1 MTAKAVRIKIKVGK
15 HPTAAPGVD
24 YTPPRIPWRRAENA
38 RQRTMLIVGATFA
51 IGAVIGLSALLV
63 NDDDADP
70 STELANSELTSPPP
84 PAEALPTQQAQ
95 DIASINQ
102 GTARSSTSMA
112 EGPSP
117 ADVAQANTE
126 IDQASTAAQPSRVVT
141 APPPS
146 TPTSGA
152 PAQITSTVE
161 QSARTDA
168 VPVKEK
174 ISSKNIVR
182 TQLATRREGLEPA
195 NSVDNKVQARD
206 RGAVRVYYF
215 NELHGLKGRTV
226 THQWIHNGKVYA
238 NVEAEVKGNAWRM
251 YSSKA
256 LNSTMTGE
264 WKINVTDEQGN
275 TLATR
280 SFSYEK

>member
-15 HPTAAPGVD
+15 HPTAAPGVE
-24 YTPPRIPWRRAENA
+24 YTPPKIPWRRAENA
-38 RQRTMLIVGATFA
+38 RQRAIVAVGVSLAL
-51 IGAVIGLSALLV
+51 GAVVGLFALLV
-63 NDDDADP
+63 NEDDAI
-70 STELANSELTSPPP
+70 P
-84 PAEALPTQQAQ
+84 PADL
-95 DIASINQ
+95 
-102 GTARSSTSMA
+102 
-112 EGPSP
+112 
-117 ADVAQANTE
+117 ANTE
-126 IDQASTAAQPSRVVT
+126 TTLPPLSDLVTQEPATINTTQPDPPAHALAEIKTESIPTTQRVNETEGVGVALLPDGIATERQTSIPNEPNAGPILEDIKPSVT
-141 APPPS
+141 NLSAD
-146 TPTSGA
+146 A
-152 PAQITSTVE
+152 RPAN
-161 QSARTDA
+161 
-168 VPVKEK
+168 EK

-195 NSVDNKVQARD
+195 NTVDDKVKARD

-256 LNSTMTGE
+256 LNSSMTGE